1 MSAGSNGFK
10 IKELSEWVCRIEIC
24 EVLLYFLF
32 WHHIWLVLCWP
43 ICCFTLNFTYIYF
56 NYAITHF
63 WEKIQDTILWIPA
76 VGFCF
81 VRFLSVSEL
90 ISLSIFA
97 CSVPYWYKGG
107 MGSHAISRDFAR
119 DEKKLAGFFLEL
131 IHLERAKK
139 TKMKIWKKKKKD
151 KRKNCDL
158 NSKCGV
164 WAKSIFPLGICEPS
178 RDTFREVIRYN
189 CKNK

>member
-10 IKELSEWVCRIEIC
+10 IKELSEWVCQIEIC

-32 WHHIWLVLCWP
+32 WHHIWLVFCWP

-63 WEKIQDTILWIPA
+63 WEKIRDTILWILI

-119 DEKKLAGFFLEL
+119 DEKKVGWVFFGIDSPRAGKENENENL
-131 IHLERAKK
+131 
-139 TKMKIWKKKKKD
+139 KKKKRQK
-151 KRKNCDL
+151 KKVW
-158 NSKCGV
+158 SKLKMRCMGL
-164 WAKSIFPLGICEPS
+164 KYIS
-178 RDTFREVIRYN
+178 FRNMWTVTWYVSGSDSVQLQE
-189 CKNK
+189 